1 MQQKNSG
8 WMDKVSDF
16 VAGKGFYIVLALCA
30 AAIGVSGYV
39 LFFTGGDEE
48 FVDEPL
54 QISGAVN
61 DAVQT
66 PEIRTNEPESP
77 AQPQEIQRETMP
89 RPADNP
95 SKPSEA
101 DKKKET
107 AAAASAQ
114 APVEQAE
121 QTAAPK
127 AETFISPVQNGQV
140 LREFSGDE
148 LVKDETMG
156 DWRVHNGVDIACDDG
171 GKVCAIGDGTVTKI
185 FFDEQTGYCLTI
197 DHGNGLTSTLRG
209 LMKNATV
216 KEGDQVKMG
225 AVVGGGGSTMA
236 VESKM
241 APHIHLEV
249 ARDGKLIDPMSI
261 LSSDKQ

>member
-8 WMDKVSDF
+8 WMEKVSDF
-16 VAGKGFYIVLALCA
+16 VAGKGFYMILALCA

-39 LFFTGGDEE
+39 LFFTGGDGDFPE
-48 FVDEPL
+48 EPL
-54 QISGAVN
+54 QISGTAQVPQVEPQ
-61 DAVQT
+61 A
-66 PEIRTNEPESP
+66 PEVTEPEP
-77 AQPQEIQRETMP
+77 QPLP
-89 RPADNP
+89 KPADNP
-95 SKPSEA
+95 AKAEKEKPQ
-101 DKKKET
+101 
-107 AAAASAQ
+107 AAAASGKAEVKQ
-114 APVEQAE
+114 AAPA
-121 QTAAPK
+121 AAPK

-140 LREFSGDE
+140 LREFSGDQ

-171 GKVCAIGDGTVTKI
+171 GKVCAIGDGTVTDF
-185 FFDEQTGYCLTI
+185 FFDDLTGYCLTI

-216 KEGDQVKMG
+216 KKGDQVKMG
-225 AVVGGGGSTMA
+225 AVVGGAGGTMA

-249 ARDGKLIDPMSI
+249 ARDGQLIDPLSI
-261 LSSDKQ
+261 LP

>member
-66 PEIRTNEPESP
+66 PAVQQNEQTEQP
-77 AQPQEIQRETMP
+77 AQQQETMP
-89 RPADNP
+89 KPADNP
-95 SKPSEA
+95 SRSDETSE
-101 DKKKET
+101 KKKET

-127 AETFISPVQNGQV
+127 AETFISPVQNGQE

-171 GKVCAIGDGTVTKI
+171 GKVCAIGDGTVTDI

-216 KEGDQVKMG
+216 KEGDSVKMG
-225 AVVGGGGSTMA
+225 AVVGGGGSTMT

-249 ARDGKLIDPMSI
+249 AQDGKLIDPMSI
-261 LSSDKQ
+261 LSSAKQ